1 VERGFTSVSGRSLS
15 ELERCTAAAANKAGR
30 SASLARRGSTM
41 TVQVLQVMDD
51 RNWHK
56 SQNLSAYT
64 VRTRGH
70 MALDSGRWAFAPDR
84 ASFGATEVQNLG
96 CMSATTGSTYNEMV
110 GRGMWASSLRITI
123 QPSRVSAA
131 VSAAHSCTT
140 LHYTTLHYTSRHDTT
155 HTRLDS
161 SQGAGWRRTQRA
173 SHAPFKRSHGSP
185 QIP

>member
-1 VERGFTSVSGRSLS
+1 MR
-15 ELERCTAAAANKAGR
+15 A
-30 SASLARRGSTM
+30 SASASARGAWVHISQRAKLVGVGALHCCGCQQSR
-41 TVQVLQVMDD
+41 QVSKPRETWVDD
-51 RNWHK
+51 DGP
-56 SQNLSAYT
+56 YT

-140 LHYTTLHYTSRHDTT
+140 LHYTTLHYTTLHYTSRHDTT